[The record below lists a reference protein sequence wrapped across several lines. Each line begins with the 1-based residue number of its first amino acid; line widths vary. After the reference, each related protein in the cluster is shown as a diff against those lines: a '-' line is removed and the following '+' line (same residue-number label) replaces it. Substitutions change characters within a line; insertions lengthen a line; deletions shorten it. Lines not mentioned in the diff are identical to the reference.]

1 MLSEHNNGLTERYTH
16 MCVPVHCTI
25 VNDINRRTAAQ
36 VYWCLTHQQRRCV
49 FKSVHSLCLRAFVCM
64 RAKPEKNLTTN
75 AKVRHEQQI
84 KTTNRNEFKKGE
96 KNDNKLMQLF
106 VIMFAAQVSALN
118 NRFDKKL
125 SFFVSYRSQSFARRI
140 SELRI

>member
-1 MLSEHNNGLTERYTH
+1 MSVCDKYIGGSVLSEHNNGLTERYTH

-75 AKVRHEQQI
+75 AKVRHEQQ
-84 KTTNRNEFKKGE
+84 
-96 KNDNKLMQLF
+96 
-106 VIMFAAQVSALN
+106 
-118 NRFDKKL
+118 KKL
-125 SFFVSYRSQSFARRI
+125 QIEMSSRKKKK
-140 SELRI
+140 